1 MSERALTIGAGGGAT
16 LVGILSAP
24 AAGVP
29 AGSPVVIILN
39 AGLIHRVG
47 PHRLHVRLARR
58 LAEAGVASLR
68 LDLSGR
74 GDSDARGDD
83 LSFVQSGIVEVRAA
97 MDHVE
102 QLTGAR
108 RFVLLGICSGADT
121 SGQVACVDP
130 RVTGVVTIEG
140 ATYPTRKAMRRYY
153 LRRLGRLDSW
163 VNTFTGRNAVGR
175 RLFGRRGAKAEQ
187 SGDEAVA
194 LAPARAVGDEPR
206 RAVGAALQ
214 MLVDRGVHI
223 MTVFTGSTPVYNY
236 VGQIVD
242 AFPEVR
248 FGDRLREMH
257 YPRANHTFT
266 RMSEQARLIG
276 DVVSWMRER
285 FDAKLEARDTAADWP
300 IAEELTEVV
309 HL

>member
-1 MSERALTIGAGGGAT
+1 MSERALTIGGGGGAT

-24 AAGVP
+24 ASGVP
-29 AGSPVVIILN
+29 QRLPVVIILN

-58 LAEAGVASLR
+58 LADAGIASLR

-83 LSFVQSGIVEVRAA
+83 LSFAQSGIVEVRAA
-97 MDHVE
+97 MDQVE
-102 QLTGAR
+102 QLTGVR
-108 RFVLLGICSGADT
+108 QFVLLGICSGADT
-121 SGQVACVDP
+121 SGQVACLDP
-130 RVTGVVTIEG
+130 RVSGVVAIEG
-140 ATYPTRKAMRRYY
+140 ATYPTQKAMRRYY
-153 LRRLGRLDSW
+153 LRRLARLDSW
-163 VNTFTGRNAVGR
+163 VNTLTGRNAIGR
-175 RLFGRRGAKAEQ
+175 RLFGRRAKAEP
-187 SGDEAVA
+187 SNEAAVP
-194 LAPARAVGDEPR
+194 LAPSRAVGDEAR

-236 VGQIVD
+236 VGQIVE

-248 FGDRLREMH
+248 FGDRLRELY

-266 RMSEQARLIG
+266 RMAEQAVLIR
-276 DVVSWMRER
+276 DVVAWMGER
-285 FDAKLEARDTAADWP
+285 FAATAEADDAAPEWP
-300 IAEELTEVV
+300 TAEELTEVV

>member
-1 MSERALTIGAGGGAT
+1 VSERALTIAAGGGAT

-24 AAGVP
+24 ASGIP
-29 AGSPVVIILN
+29 RGLPVAIILN

-58 LAEAGVASLR
+58 LAEAGIASLR

-83 LSFVQSGIVEVRAA
+83 LSFAQSGIVEVRAA
-97 MDHVE
+97 IDHLE
-102 QLTGAR
+102 QSIGAR

-121 SGQVACVDP
+121 SGQVACLDP
-130 RVTGVVTIEG
+130 RVTGVVAIEG

-153 LRRLGRLDSW
+153 VRRLGRLDSW
-163 VNTFTGRNAVGR
+163 VNTLTGRNAIGR
-175 RLFGRRGAKAEQ
+175 RLFGRCRKAAL
-187 SGDEAVA
+187 SGEAAVP

-236 VGQIVD
+236 VGQVAD

-248 FGDRLREMH
+248 FGDQLREMY

-266 RMSEQARLIG
+266 RMPEQAVLIG
-276 DVVSWMRER
+276 DVVAWMRER
-285 FDAKLEARDTAADWP
+285 FDATLEARDAAPDWP
-300 IAEELTEVV
+300 MAEELTEVV

>member
-1 MSERALTIGAGGGAT
+1 VSERALTIDGGGGAT

-24 AAGVP
+24 PSGVP
-29 AGSPVVIILN
+29 RGLPTVIILN

-58 LAEAGVASLR
+58 LAAAGIASLR

-74 GDSDARGDD
+74 GDSETRGDD
-83 LSFVQSGIVEVRAA
+83 LSFAQSGIVEVRAA
-97 MDHVE
+97 MDHLE
-102 QLTGAR
+102 QQTGVR
-108 RFVLLGICSGADT
+108 QFVLLGICSGADT
-121 SGQVACVDP
+121 SGQVACLDP
-130 RVTGVVTIEG
+130 RVTGVVAIEG

-163 VNTFTGRNAVGR
+163 ANTLTGRNAIGR
-175 RLFGRRGAKAEQ
+175 RLFGRRAKAEP
-187 SGDEAVA
+187 SSEAAVP

-236 VGQIVD
+236 VGQIVE

-248 FGDRLREMH
+248 FGDRLRELY

-266 RMSEQARLIG
+266 RMPEQAVLIG
-276 DVVSWMRER
+276 DIVAWMGER
-285 FDAKLEARDTAADWP
+285 FDAIAEAGDAAAEWP